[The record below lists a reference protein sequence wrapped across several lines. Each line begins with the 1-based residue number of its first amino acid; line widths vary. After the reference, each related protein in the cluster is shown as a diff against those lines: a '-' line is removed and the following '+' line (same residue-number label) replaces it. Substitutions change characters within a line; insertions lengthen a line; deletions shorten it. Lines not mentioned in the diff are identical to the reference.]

1 MNNVM
6 NVAASGLRAAQV
18 RLDNAAHN
26 IANAQ
31 TEGFRRGE
39 VRAEALADGGVRA
52 WIDKRPEAGA
62 DLAADLVEQRVAA
75 NAFAANLRVLQ
86 RADEA
91 LGSLGRLL
99 DTRA

>member
-6 NVAASGLRAAQV
+6 HTVASGLRAAQV

-26 IANAQ
+26 IANTQ

-39 VRAEALADGGVRA
+39 VRTEALADRGVRA

-86 RADEA
+86 RADET
-91 LGSLGRLL
+91 LGRLL
-99 DTRA
+99 DTRV